1 MDNYKKIHETADEL
15 ATYLNR
21 YSSLEELN
29 QDYVINERFNFDSLL
44 ADAEISAKLLD
55 KSSLDKI
62 ISLALDKSGFY
73 ELL

>member
-1 MDNYKKIHETADEL
+1 MDNYKKIHETALEL
-15 ATYLNR
+15 SSYLSR
-21 YSSLEELN
+21 YESLEELN
-29 QDYVINERFNFDSLL
+29 QDYVIENRFDFDTLFS
-44 ADAEISAKLLD
+44 DAEISTKSID